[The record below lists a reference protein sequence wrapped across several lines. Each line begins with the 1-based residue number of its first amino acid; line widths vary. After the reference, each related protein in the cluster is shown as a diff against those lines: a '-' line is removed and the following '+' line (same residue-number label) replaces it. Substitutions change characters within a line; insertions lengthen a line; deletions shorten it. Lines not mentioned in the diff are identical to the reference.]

1 MHIWLCCLFF
11 YAVPIALR
19 KKKHGYETKKE
30 KDFFIPTTWFIVTDP
45 ANSFI
50 NHVNAFKL
58 CTNALG
64 KYENRTALDTST
76 AP

>member
-1 MHIWLCCLFF
+1 MFRAFVVSRDGCTFGSVAYFF

-45 ANSFI
+45 ATGL
-50 NHVNAFKL
+50 HVSDDE
-58 CTNALG
+58 
-64 KYENRTALDTST
+64 ENIS
-76 AP
+76 